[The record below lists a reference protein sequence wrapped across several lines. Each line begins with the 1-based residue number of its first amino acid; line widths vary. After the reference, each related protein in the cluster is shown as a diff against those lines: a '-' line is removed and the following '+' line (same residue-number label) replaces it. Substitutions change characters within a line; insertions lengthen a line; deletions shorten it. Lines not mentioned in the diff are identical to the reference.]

1 MKSDIRNVTSVGSI
15 DRDKLLIDDSIAI
28 DSANININQA
38 TTVNSYDRPAQLD
51 SFSVVDIDTNCN
63 ESSSETPF
71 LALTVNYLIFEFRII
86 LPQSEYF
93 MLKVSL

>member
-93 MLKVSL
+93 RLKVSL

>member
-15 DRDKLLIDDSIAI
+15 DRDKLLINDSIAI
-28 DSANININQA
+28 DSTNININQA
-38 TTVNSYDRPAQLD
+38 TTVKSDDRPAQLD
-51 SFSVVDIDTNCN
+51 SFSVVNIDTNCN
-63 ESSSETPF
+63 GSSRETPF
-71 LALTVNYLIFEFRII
+71 SALTVNYLIFEFRII

>member
-93 MLKVSL
+93 VLKVSL